1 MLAIIRKLEN
11 QKYLLES
18 TKFKF
23 KVWTNHKNLEY
34 FMKVQKLN
42 RRQAYYVLYLSRFNF
57 ILKYALETKIEKVDG
72 LGKRP
77 DQKVEVKKNNENQTL
92 IKKQWICNLVE
103 VVIKEL
109 KIEKIKIAREK
120 DKEVARVVEKIKKA
134 GVKVLRENK
143 QQVERDL
150 VLKEEKVY
158 VLKDKELRVEIIW
171 LYYDM
176 LVAEHE
182 ERQKMIK
189 LVTRNCWQPGVIKDM
204 QKYIDK
210 CNIYQKIKNC
220 TEVLVGKLIVNEI
233 PEKLW
238 VYLTVD
244 FITKLLLVVEKNM
257 ILVVCDRLS
266 KISYFMATV
275 EGTSAEGLTRLFRDN
290 M

>member
-11 QKYLLES
+11 QKYLLKS

-42 RRQAYYVLYLSRFNF
+42 RIQAYQVLYLSRFNF
-57 ILKYALETKIEKVDG
+57 ILKYILETKIEKVDR
-72 LGKRP
+72 LSKRP
-77 DQKVEVKKNNENQTL
+77 DWKVEVKKNNENQIL

-109 KIEKIKIAREK
+109 KIEKIKITREK
-120 DKEVARVVEKIKKA
+120 DEKVARVVEKIKKA

-150 VLKEEKVY
+150 VLKEEKLY
-158 VLKDKELRVEIIW
+158 ILKDKKLRVEIIW

-176 LVAEHE
+176 LATKHE

-189 LVTRNCWQPGVIKDM
+189 LVTRNCW
-204 QKYIDK
+204 
-210 CNIYQKIKNC
+210 
-220 TEVLVGKLIVNEI
+220 
-233 PEKLW
+233 
-238 VYLTVD
+238 
-244 FITKLLLVVEKNM
+244 
-257 ILVVCDRLS
+257 
-266 KISYFMATV
+266 
-275 EGTSAEGLTRLFRDN
+275 
-290 M
+290 